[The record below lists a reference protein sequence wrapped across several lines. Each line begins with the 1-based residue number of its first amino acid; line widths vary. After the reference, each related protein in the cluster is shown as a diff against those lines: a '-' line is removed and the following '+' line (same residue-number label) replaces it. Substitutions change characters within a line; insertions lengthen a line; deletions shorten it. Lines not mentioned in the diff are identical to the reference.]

1 MHLILTQLVLQI
13 GSFMKQIRF
22 YPLILILVSMQTYS
36 APIDLLFSS
45 SLMNLINVEP
55 VSISDINTLIVSSE
69 KDHYIKTKY
78 RSTEMIN
85 FSSASAVIQ
94 PTSYD
99 LLRQYGSAMEDGVSD
114 SVILIEGHTD
124 SIGSE
129 QDNYN
134 LSYKRVLAIKKF
146 LTSFYNISPDR
157 ILVKAYGEKKPIATN
172 MNAKGRSIN
181 RRVEFIRVSKVEN

>member
-1 MHLILTQLVLQI
+1 MKNIIFYLLILALT
-13 GSFMKQIRF
+13 
-22 YPLILILVSMQTYS
+22 PMQT
-36 APIDLLFSS
+36 AFADVD
-45 SLMNLINVEP
+45 NLRLGIQFELERELKPDVFFP
-55 VSISDINTLIVSSE
+55 FPSQ
-69 KDHYIKTKY
+69 KKHYLKTKY

-85 FSSASAVIQ
+85 FSSASAAIQ
-94 PTSYD
+94 PNSYD
-99 LLRQYGSAMEDGVSD
+99 LLRQYGSAMENGVSD

-181 RRVEFIRVSKVEN
+181 RRVEFIRMQETAVKK

>member
-1 MHLILTQLVLQI
+1 MKNIIFYLLILTLTLT
-13 GSFMKQIRF
+13 
-22 YPLILILVSMQTYS
+22 PMQTAFGYL
-36 APIDLLFSS
+36 D
-45 SLMNLINVEP
+45 SLMLTISIVPISRPDLPSSDPP
-55 VSISDINTLIVSSE
+55 VIFPSQ
-69 KDHYIKTKY
+69 KKHYLKTKY

-85 FSSASAVIQ
+85 FSSASAAIQ

-99 LLRQYGSAMEDGVSD
+99 LLRQYGSAMENGVSD

-157 ILVKAYGEKKPIATN
+157 ILVKAYGEKKPITTN

-181 RRVEFIRVSKVEN
+181 RRVEFIRMQEIAVKK